1 MTAAAPSPV
10 PAPAASAGAPP
21 AQGVAATIREMPTL
35 LERVRTAAAERH
47 RPDLAERM
55 DIAIA
60 RHLERE
66 LTVLVVGEFKQGK
79 STLVNALLNAAVCGV
94 ADDVSTV
101 VPTLVRYGADPTAL
115 VVFHDGERR
124 ETVAF
129 ERATALS
136 CEQGNPGNRAG
147 LRSIE
152 VAIPR
157 KLLQPGLT
165 IVDTP
170 GVGGLDSTHGAATSA
185 ALTMAESVLFVSD
198 TSQPL
203 TATEISFL
211 HTARRRCPNVALVQ
225 TKTDIHPSWRAVVAA
240 NEAALVAA
248 GLGDVP
254 IMPVS
259 SMLRQRATAQN
270 SSELNDESGYPTL
283 LRYLK
288 DASAG
293 ERARTLARVSVGDA
307 LFVLEQLAGASESE
321 LRVLDDP
328 SSLGELTAELDRAKT
343 TADLLRST
351 SARWQQTLGDGSQ
364 DLTAD
369 MDHDLRMRVRTIV
382 AEAETAL
389 EANDPSEIWDE
400 FEVWLHQRIGFDL
413 AAHHRLMSERADELA
428 GRVSEHFAL
437 DESGARPDVH
447 VSISTVRSRHLGTEI
462 DLERPGL
469 SGNALA
475 AVRGSYGGLLMF
487 GMVGQMV
494 GLAML
499 NPFSIVVGLGLG
511 RRSLREE
518 RKRQLLQR
526 QQMAKIS
533 VRKYLDDV
541 NVEAGKVSRDTI
553 RTIHRRLRDEFTSRA
568 EQLQTTIRDSLRA
581 AEVASKE
588 RTVGRAQRISDLRTE
603 LAALDTIRTK
613 VTTMAS
619 RLGPVPS

>member
-1 MTAAAPSPV
+1 
-10 PAPAASAGAPP
+10 
-21 AQGVAATIREMPTL
+21 
-35 LERVRTAAAERH
+35 
-47 RPDLAERM
+47 
-55 DIAIA
+55 
-60 RHLERE
+60 

-79 STLVNALLNAAVCGV
+79 STLVNALLNASLCGV

-101 VPTLVRYGADPTAL
+101 VPMLIRFGADPSA
-115 VVFHDGERR
+115 VAVFHEGDRR
-124 ETVAF
+124 ESLVFDQVTS
-129 ERATALS
+129 LS
-136 CEQGNPGNRAG
+136 CEQGNAGNRAG
-147 LRSIE
+147 IRSIE

-157 KLLQPGLT
+157 KLLQTGLT

-203 TATEISFL
+203 TASELSFL
-211 HTARRRCPNVALVQ
+211 RTARNRCPNVALVQ

-240 NEAALVAA
+240 NAEALAGA
-248 GLGDVP
+248 GLADVP

-259 SMLRQRATAQN
+259 SLLRQQATAQN
-270 SSELNDESGYPTL
+270 STELNDESGYPTL
-283 LRYLK
+283 LMHLK

-307 LFVLEQLAGASESE
+307 MFVLEQLAGAFESE

-328 SSLGELTAELDRAKT
+328 ESLGELTAELDRAKAR
-343 TADLLRST
+343 ADLLRSE
-351 SARWQQTLGDGSQ
+351 SAKWQQTLGDGSQ

-369 MDHDLRMRVRTIV
+369 MDHDLRMRVRAIV

-389 EANDPSEIWDE
+389 DANDPSEIWNE
-400 FEVWLHQRIGFDL
+400 FEGWLHQRIGFDL
-413 AAHHRLMSERADELA
+413 AAHHHLMAVRADELA
-428 GRVSEHFAL
+428 ERVSEHFAH
-437 DESGARPDVH
+437 DESGVRPEVR
-447 VSISTVRSRHLGTEI
+447 VPISSVRSRHLGAEL
-462 DLERPGL
+462 DLERPGI

-511 RRSLREE
+511 RRTLREE
-518 RKRQLLQR
+518 RKRQLVQR
-526 QQMAKIS
+526 QQTAKIS

-568 EQLQTTIRDSLRA
+568 EQLQITIRDSIRA
-581 AEVASKE
+581 AEAASKE
-588 RTVGRAQRISDLRTE
+588 RTVGRAQRITE
-603 LAALDTIRTK
+603 LRAELATLDAVGTAVRSMAA
-613 VTTMAS
+613 